1 MYSRFTYYLV
11 VCFDFILIQ
20 PWIKVMYCSLIW
32 LTLHIRAGISIWIVA
47 HGRCCISC
55 CFYFILFFYLYFS
68 KSCKPDQFLILIKV
82 SFFSNLPF
90 LSSFKSLLLLLLL
103 WFLLLLL
110 LFSLPSSLLS
120 EALLWLLLV
129 VALLFSI
136 TDFFIVFD
144 GFFYFLCI
152 FWFTLISHFHCVVMS
167 WCHHCYCL
175 SNFLILFRIFP
186 FLVFYYFVLFYI
198 SLNNFFSQMK
208 RSFVCLFVCLF
219 FCLVCFLRWASL
231 LFSRLKMFYN
241 LLHLLLF

>member
-90 LSSFKSLLLLLLL
+90 LLSFKSLLLLLLL

-120 EALLWLLLV
+120 EALFWLLLV

-136 TDFFIVFD
+136 YW
-144 GFFYFLCI
+144 FFYCLWWFFLFSLHI
-152 FWFTLISHFHCVVMS
+152 LIYPHFSFSLCCNVMMS
-167 WCHHCYCL
+167 SL
-175 SNFLILFRIFP
+175 LLFAQFLNPFSYFSFFSFLLFC
-186 FLVFYYFVLFYI
+186 FVLHLI
-198 SLNNFFSQMK
+198 KQLLFSNET
-208 RSFVCLFVCLF
+208 FVCLFVCLF
-219 FCLVCFLRWASL
+219 VFLFGLFLEVSL
-231 LFSRLKMFYN
+231 ITFLQTQNVL
-241 LLHLLLF
+241 